1 MEQEEKSKN
10 GYPIFQLIRRL
21 LKIAAEHDK
30 VIFALCAVYTLT
42 AGVYPFFAVV
52 LPKFVLGTLI
62 DGGENA
68 ARTIVYIA
76 LCYLFAAGLFNYL
89 KNLSYGYGY
98 PRMTKLRMFFLR
110 NIYTK
115 ILSADYCNAEDATFF
130 ERNDKTLE
138 SISSNNNGVEQVYH
152 KLFETPAVL
161 STILVLAVFIGL
173 LDVLVLL
180 GLILNIAATIWVSN
194 RTHACR
200 YSMRVP
206 ISHANRKKGYY
217 QKTSYD
223 FAAGKDIRLYNLKSR
238 ILSNY
243 DREIESYRA
252 LMQKIADREY
262 GLGFIG
268 LSALLLSSAL
278 TYGILIYKT
287 INGMSI
293 ADFTMYLTAASTL
306 GILMKTFAENV
317 ASIYNEGQ
325 YVDDY
330 FRFMETDLNPQ
341 SGAQKAVQGDTLRV
355 EFKNMSF
362 KYPNTER
369 YIFNSLNLSVEKGE
383 KLAVV
388 GVNGAGKSTL
398 VKLLTGLFDP
408 TEGEILINGVPTTD
422 YARAELF
429 SMFSAV
435 FQDVNILAYTIREN
449 VACTQYGADDERVK
463 NALKRAGLYEKVES
477 YEKGLDQMLLKII
490 DEGGTELS
498 GGEAQKLAIARAL
511 YKDANMVVMD
521 EPTAALDAL
530 AEAAIYESFNDLI
543 KGKTAIFISHRL
555 ASTKFCNN
563 IAFFDGDGLKEY
575 GTHDALMKKRGAYYE
590 MFTVQ
595 GKYYN
600 MGNED
605 AAHA

>member
-1 MEQEEKSKN
+1 MEQGEKREKR
-10 GYPIFQLIRRL
+10 YPIFKVIRRL
-21 LKIAAEHDK
+21 LKIAAEQDK
-30 VIFALCAVYTLT
+30 VVFALFAVYTLT
-42 AGVYPFFAVV
+42 AGVYPFFAVA
-52 LPKFVLGTLI
+52 LPKFVLGALT

-68 ARTIVYIA
+68 VQTILLIA
-76 LCYLFAAGLFNYL
+76 LGYFLASGLFNYL
-89 KNLSYGYGY
+89 KNVSYGHGY
-98 PRMTKLRMFFLR
+98 PRMTKLRMHFLR
-110 NIYTK
+110 NVYKK
-115 ILSADYCNAEDATFF
+115 ILTADYCNAEDATFF

-138 SISSNNNGVEQVYH
+138 ATSSNNRGVEQMYH
-152 KLFETPAVL
+152 MLFEAPSVL
-161 STILVLAVFIGL
+161 FSILALSVFIGL
-173 LDVLVLL
+173 LDAWVLL
-180 GLILNIAATIWVSN
+180 GLILNIAATVWVSS
-194 RTHACR
+194 RTHAYR
-200 YSMRVP
+200 YNLRET
-206 ISHANRKKGYY
+206 ISHASRKKSYY
-217 QKTSYD
+217 QRTSYD
-223 FAAGKDIRLYNLKSR
+223 FAAGKDIRLYDLKGR

-243 DREIESYRA
+243 DREIEAYRV
-252 LMQKIADREY
+252 LMQRIANREY
-262 GLGFIG
+262 GLGFVG
-268 LSALLLSSAL
+268 LFALLLSNAL
-278 TYGILIYKT
+278 TYGILIYKAV
-287 INGMSI
+287 NGMSI
-293 ADFTMYLTAASTL
+293 ADFTMYLSAVASL

-317 ASIYNEGQ
+317 ASLYSEGQ

-330 FRFMETDLNPQ
+330 FRFMETDLNPR
-341 SGAQKAVQGDTLRV
+341 SGTKKAVKGDTLRV

-369 YIFNSLNLSVEKGE
+369 YIFKNLDLSIEKGE

-408 TEGEILINGVPTTD
+408 TEGEILLNGIPTTG
-422 YARAELF
+422 YARVELF

-435 FQDVNILAYTIREN
+435 FQDVNTLAYTIREN
-449 VACTQYGADDERVK
+449 VVCTQHGADDERVTD
-463 NALKRAGLYEKVES
+463 ALKRAGLLEKAEG

-498 GGEAQKLAIARAL
+498 GGEAQKLSIARAL

-555 ASTKFCNN
+555 ASTKFCDN

-575 GTHDALMKKRGAYYE
+575 GTHEALMQKRGAYYE

-600 MGNED
+600 IENGE
-605 AAHA
+605 AVHA

>member
-1 MEQEEKSKN
+1 MEQGEKREK
-10 GYPIFQLIRRL
+10 GYPIFKVIRRL
-21 LKIAAEHDK
+21 LKIAAEQDK
-30 VIFALCAVYTLT
+30 VVFALFAVYTLT
-42 AGVYPFFAVV
+42 AGVYPFFAVA
-52 LPKFVLGTLI
+52 LPKFVLGALT

-68 ARTIVYIA
+68 VQTILLIA
-76 LCYLFAAGLFNYL
+76 LGYFLASGFFNYL
-89 KNLSYGYGY
+89 KNVSYGHGY
-98 PRMTKLRMFFLR
+98 PRMTKLRMYFLR
-110 NIYTK
+110 NVYKK
-115 ILSADYCNAEDATFF
+115 ILTADYCNAEDATFF

-138 SISSNNNGVEQVYH
+138 ATSSNNRGVEQMYH
-152 KLFETPAVL
+152 MLFEAPAVL
-161 STILVLAVFIGL
+161 FSILALSVFIGL
-173 LDVLVLL
+173 LDAWVLF
-180 GLILNIAATIWVSN
+180 GLILNIAATVWVSS
-194 RTHACR
+194 RTHAYR
-200 YSMRVP
+200 YNLRET
-206 ISHANRKKGYY
+206 ISHASRKKSYY
-217 QKTSYD
+217 QRTSYD
-223 FAAGKDIRLYNLKSR
+223 FAAGKDIRLYDLKGR

-243 DREIESYRA
+243 DREIEAYRV
-252 LMQKIADREY
+252 LMQRIANREY
-262 GLGFIG
+262 GLGFVG
-268 LSALLLSSAL
+268 LFALLLSNAL

-287 INGMSI
+287 VNGMSI
-293 ADFTMYLTAASTL
+293 ADFTMYLSAVASL

-317 ASIYNEGQ
+317 ASLYSEGQ

-341 SGAQKAVQGDTLRV
+341 SGTKKAVKGDTLRV

-369 YIFNSLNLSVEKGE
+369 YIFKNLDLSIEKGE

-408 TEGEILINGVPTTD
+408 TEGEILLNGIPTTG
-422 YARAELF
+422 YARVELF

-435 FQDVNILAYTIREN
+435 FQDVNTLAYTIREN
-449 VACTQYGADDERVK
+449 VACTQHGADDERVTD
-463 NALKRAGLYEKVES
+463 ALKRAGLLEKTEG

-498 GGEAQKLAIARAL
+498 GGEAQKLSIARAL

-555 ASTKFCNN
+555 ASTKFCDN

-575 GTHDALMKKRGAYYE
+575 GTHEALMQKRGAYYE

-600 MGNED
+600 MENGE

>member
-1 MEQEEKSKN
+1 LEQEEKGKK

-21 LKIAAEHDK
+21 LKIASEHDK
-30 VIFALCAVYTLT
+30 VIFALFVVYTLT

-52 LPKFVLGTLI
+52 LPKFVLGVLTE
-62 DGGENA
+62 GGENA
-68 ARTIVYIA
+68 VRTILLIT
-76 LCYLFAAGLFNYL
+76 LFYLIAAGLFNYL
-89 KNLSYGYGY
+89 KNLSYGYSY
-98 PRMTKLRMFFLR
+98 PRMTKLRMKFLR
-110 NIYTK
+110 NVYIK
-115 ILSADYCNAEDATFF
+115 ILTADYCNAEDASFF
-130 ERNDKTLE
+130 ERNDKTFE
-138 SISSNNNGVEQVYH
+138 AVSSNNRGVEQVYH

-161 STILVLAVFIGL
+161 LSILALAIFIGL
-173 LDVLVLL
+173 LDVWVLL
-180 GLILNIAATIWVSN
+180 GLILNIAATVWVSS
-194 RTHACR
+194 RTHAYR
-200 YSMRVP
+200 YGMREP
-206 ISHANRKKGYY
+206 ISHANRKKSYY
-217 QKTSYD
+217 QRTSYD
-223 FAAGKDIRLYNLKSR
+223 FAAGKDIRLYNLKGR
-238 ILSNY
+238 ILANY
-243 DREIESYRA
+243 EREIESYKV
-252 LMQKIADREY
+252 LMQKIANREY

-268 LSALLLSSAL
+268 LFVLLLSNAL

-287 INGMSI
+287 VNGMSI
-293 ADFTMYLTAASTL
+293 ADFTMYLTAAASL
-306 GILMKTFAENV
+306 GILMKTFAESV
-317 ASIYNEGQ
+317 ASIYSEGQ

-330 FRFMETDLNPQ
+330 FRFMETDLNPL
-341 SGAQKAVQGDTLRV
+341 SGKKKAVQGDTLRV

-369 YIFNSLNLSVEKGE
+369 YIFKNLDLTIEKGE

-408 TEGEILINGVPTTD
+408 TEGEILVNGIPTTG
-422 YARAELF
+422 YSRAELF

-435 FQDVNILAYTIREN
+435 FQDVNTLAYTIREN
-449 VACTQYGADDERVK
+449 VACTQHNADDERVLD
-463 NALKRAGLYEKVES
+463 ALKRAGLFEKVEG

-555 ASTKFCNN
+555 ASTKFCDN

-575 GTHDALMKKRGAYYE
+575 GTHDALMQKCGAYYD

-600 MGNED
+600 MENGE

>member
-1 MEQEEKSKN
+1 MEQEQKGKK
-10 GYPIFQLIRRL
+10 GYPIFQVINRL
-21 LKIAAEHDK
+21 LKIVSEHDK
-30 VIFALCAVYTLT
+30 VIFVLIAVYTLT
-42 AGVYPFFAVV
+42 AGVYPFFAVA
-52 LPKFVLGTLI
+52 LPKFVLGALT

-68 ARTIVYIA
+68 ARTILYIA
-76 LCYLFAAGLFNYL
+76 LFYLIAAGLFNYL

-110 NIYTK
+110 NIYIKMLT
-115 ILSADYCNAEDATFF
+115 ADYCNAEDASFF

-138 SISSNNNGVEQVYH
+138 AVSGNNNGVERVYH
-152 KLFETPAVL
+152 MLFETPAVL
-161 STILVLAVFIGL
+161 LSILALAIFIGL
-173 LDVLVLL
+173 LDVWVLL
-180 GLILNIAATIWVSN
+180 GLILNIAATVWVSS
-194 RTHACR
+194 RTHAYR
-200 YSMRVP
+200 YGMRER
-206 ISHANRKKGYY
+206 ISHANRKKSYY

-243 DREIESYRA
+243 DREIAAYRS
-252 LMQKIADREY
+252 LMKKIANREY
-262 GLGFIG
+262 GLGFAG
-268 LSALLLSSAL
+268 LFTLLLSNAL
-278 TYGILIYKT
+278 TYGVLIYKT
-287 INGMSI
+287 VNGMSI
-293 ADFTMYLTAASTL
+293 ADFTMYLTAVATL
-306 GILMKTFAENV
+306 GVLMKTFAENV
-317 ASIYNEGQ
+317 ASIYSEGQ
-325 YVDDY
+325 YVHDY

-341 SGAQKAVQGDTLRV
+341 SGTKKAVQGDTLRV
-355 EFKNMSF
+355 EFKKMSF

-369 YIFNSLNLSVEKGE
+369 YIFKNLDLTIEKGE

-408 TEGEILINGVPTTD
+408 TEGEILVNKIPTTD

-435 FQDVNILAYTIREN
+435 FQDVNTLAYTIREN
-449 VACTQYGADDERVK
+449 VACTKHNADDERVAD
-463 NALKRAGLYEKVES
+463 ALKRAGLFEKVEG

-555 ASTKFCNN
+555 ASTKFCDN

-575 GTHDALMKKRGAYYE
+575 GTHEALMQKRGAYYE

-600 MGNED
+600 MENEE